1 MDFDLPPP
9 LPVSSIPWER
19 VLPPLFPRRNG
30 TVWTPIELVFQYP
43 HATVSEHTR
52 AAQVTCDHN
61 RFTVQVDVKHFSP
74 EDLLVKVVGDYVVVE
89 GKHEQ
94 KKKDGSGLVTR
105 QINRRDRI
113 PNEVDIMALESAM
126 STEGMLVMTQGDNSR
141 LLNHSRP

>member
-43 HATVSEHTR
+43 FWPDSN
-52 AAQVTCDHN
+52 VTCDHN
-61 RFTVQVDVKHFSP
+61 RFTVQVGVEHFSP
-74 EDLLVKVVGDYVVVE
+74 EDLLVKVVGDYVV
-89 GKHEQ
+89 
-94 KKKDGSGLVTR
+94 DGSGLVTR